1 MTQVTKKKVVKKKK
15 KNHTAKLLLCVF
27 FLGCSAFF
35 VWNILKEG
43 VTTYTLQVDINEA
56 KAQLEALQKENGFLV
71 DEKEKLED
79 ENYVKNHARGEY
91 MITKEGEKIFHL
103 PKIESSEK

>member
-1 MTQVTKKKVVKKKK
+1 MTQVVKKKVVKKKK
-15 KNHTAKLLLCVF
+15 KNRMARFMICAVL
-27 FLGCSAFF
+27 LGCSAFF
-35 VWNILKEG
+35 VWKILQEG

-56 KAQLEALQKENGFLV
+56 KAQLEALQKENGYLV

-103 PKIESSEK
+103 PKIETNE

>member
-1 MTQVTKKKVVKKKK
+1 MTQTTKKKVVKKKK
-15 KNHTAKLLLCVF
+15 RSPLLGFLLCTVL
-27 FLGCSAFF
+27 LGCSAFF
-35 VWNILKEG
+35 VWNIIQEG

-56 KAQLEALQKENGFLV
+56 KAQLEALQKENGFLI

-79 ENYVKNHARGEY
+79 DNYVKNHARGEY

-103 PKIESSEK
+103 PKVETNE

>member
-1 MTQVTKKKVVKKKK
+1 MSQVTKKKVVKRRKRKPFA
-15 KNHTAKLLLCVF
+15 TFMICAVL
-27 FLGCSAFF
+27 LGCSAFF
-35 VWNILKEG
+35 IWNIVQEG
-43 VTTYTLQVDINEA
+43 VTTYTLQVDIHEA

-71 DEKEKLED
+71 NEKEKLED

-103 PKIESSEK
+103 PKMNSGE

>member
-1 MTQVTKKKVVKKKK
+1 MSQVTKKKVVKKKRK
-15 KNHTAKLLLCVF
+15 RVRISSFVVCAVL
-27 FLGCSAFF
+27 LGCSAFF
-35 VWNILKEG
+35 VWNIVQEG

-56 KAQLEALQKENGFLV
+56 KAQLEALKKENGMLV
-71 DEKEKLED
+71 NEKEKLED

-103 PKIESSEK
+103 PKMNKGE

>member
-1 MTQVTKKKVVKKKK
+1 MTQVTRKKVVKKKK
-15 KNHTAKLLLCVF
+15 KNRFARFMLCAVLL
-27 FLGCSAFF
+27 GSSAFF

-43 VTTYTLQVDINEA
+43 VTTYTLQVDIHEA
-56 KAQLEALQKENGFLV
+56 KLQLEALQKENGFLV

-103 PKIESSEK
+103 PKIESNK

>member
-1 MTQVTKKKVVKKKK
+1 MTQVVKKKVVKKKK
-15 KNHTAKLLLCVF
+15 KNRMARFMLCVV

-35 VWNILKEG
+35 VWKILQEG

-56 KAQLEALQKENGFLV
+56 KAQLEALQKENGYLV

-103 PKIESSEK
+103 PKIETNE

>member
-1 MTQVTKKKVVKKKK
+1 MTQAPTKKVVKKRRKR
-15 KNHTAKLLLCVF
+15 TRFATFLICAVL
-27 FLGCSAFF
+27 LGCSGFF
-35 VWNILKEG
+35 VWNIVQEG

-56 KAQLEALQKENGFLV
+56 KAQLEALKKENGMLV
-71 DEKEKLED
+71 NEKEKLED

-103 PKIESSEK
+103 PKIKTGE

>member
-56 KAQLEALQKENGFLV
+56 KAQ
-71 DEKEKLED
+71 
-79 ENYVKNHARGEY
+79 
-91 MITKEGEKIFHL
+91 
-103 PKIESSEK
+103 